1 MVEPKWPSSFTDHQ
15 TGKWSS
21 SFTDFHAGFFTPDTQ
36 SIYALDEM
44 TAFDMSFDRAKLIL
58 KAGLAEETEP
68 EYPGRLTL
76 SFILIALLMAMF
88 LVQQHEAILS
98 EAGIY

>member
-1 MVEPKWPSSFTDHQ
+1 MAEAKWPSSFTDHQ

-21 SFTDFHAGFFTPDTQ
+21 SFPDPHAGFFTPETQ

-44 TAFDMSFDRAKLIL
+44 TAFDMSFDRAKLIQQ
-58 KAGLAEETEP
+58 AGQAEETES

-88 LVQQHEAILS
+88 LVQLPIILF
-98 EAGIY
+98 EVRIC